1 MMIIVIIVL
10 LITVLISA
18 NSGSSAYNDRKM
30 VETVERLCIRLP
42 MKMAL
47 FQLKG
52 SFLTFDRF
60 FDANMLQLIVNK
72 SKLK

>member
-1 MMIIVIIVL
+1 M
-10 LITVLISA
+10 
-18 NSGSSAYNDRKM
+18 
-30 VETVERLCIRLP
+30 RLP

-52 SFLTFDRF
+52 KICSLTLDRF